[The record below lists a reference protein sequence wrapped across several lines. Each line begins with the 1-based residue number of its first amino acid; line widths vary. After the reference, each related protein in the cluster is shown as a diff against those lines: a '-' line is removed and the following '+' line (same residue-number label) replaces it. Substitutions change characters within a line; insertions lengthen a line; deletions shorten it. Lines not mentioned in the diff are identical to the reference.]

1 MQLLC
6 FAVIISK
13 IVMYNSFG
21 ALDSK
26 VLQRLASLHGS
37 LP

>member
-6 FAVIISK
+6 FAVIVSK

-26 VLQRLASLHGS
+26 VLQRLASLNGL